1 MINFSSKL
9 RFSSIKLIQHILRAN
24 NKIILN
30 KDAEL
35 KKNSIISVRKYQQHK
50 HY

>member
-35 KKNSIISVRKYQQHK
+35 KKKFNNFCSKIPTA
-50 HY
+50 